1 MPPSAATLW
10 ALPDIKLTERCWP
23 LFRSIAAKQ
32 PAMRRV
38 SGQCVPLH
46 HTALNFVEFRTARVV
61 FTVAARTQG
70 ERRSSGYGVAQV

>member
-10 ALPDIKLTERCWP
+10 ALPDIKLTEGCWP
-23 LFRSIAAKQ
+23 TFARSVAKQ

-38 SGQCVPLH
+38 SGQCAPLH
-46 HTALNFVEFRTARVV
+46 HTALNFVEFRTACVV